1 MESSDKNVKGE
12 NGMSITF
19 PKFSETEISKSNNN
33 SNNTTSFGLI
43 KFDFFDTDS
52 STISEFMS
60 LSLNAKIE
68 KFKENPSYRKL
79 KDKNSSNTFLHYICM
94 NDDNFPLM
102 EIIRPTNK
110 EINKQNNLGQT
121 SLHIAIINKN
131 EKIIKYLIH
140 NGANVNI
147 SDNNLNMSLHLAV
160 LNNDIEIIKL
170 LIENKANPLLINKN
184 KETVLDIAIKRDYK
198 ECINLLKEVSLM
210 NESKNENNKKVL
222 NLKNQFNINENKNKN
237 NINGKEINKN
247 INLNNLNINNNIFS
261 HKIIHYK
268 KKIND
273 IFSTPKKNNINIKT
287 YDKNKNQ
294 CKNISLTSNRN
305 NVFFTSKKAK
315 PRQRTNSTTTI
326 NFPLNEKIYTKKIIN
341 RSQSTS
347 NANIIENNYENN
359 IPRKTDFIMQNEVF
373 LDSDNESIEEEESII
388 REKDIIKKEETI
400 PCLINKENKI
410 EKIIESFTSMKTI
423 KVTPLTE
430 TNNKINPFQQIDSF
444 VSAIHKND
452 QGISES
458 DGYIK
463 EDGVIIVE
471 PSIDITNNNINKDNI
486 NNKKKEEKEKIN
498 KNNIKDTKKDLYDF
512 LKKIE
517 MEEYNELLIKEGFDD
532 INLVINQMKN
542 GNPINDDILKEIG
555 INRPGDRAKILIRIQ
570 ECAKLFE
577 FKIPFEA
584 VYYIN
589 RKKYELLKYDFH
601 VKALQN
607 WLKKLNLQNY
617 LENFYNNGYYSP
629 ELIFIQKASKFP
641 INETILERD
650 LKIENINDRKL
661 IMASITSNS
670 KNYISELKKKQ
681 EKRNYENGF
690 YEKEKEVDDNKC
702 NIY

>member
-1 MESSDKNVKGE
+1 MAIPFAIETDGLR
-12 NGMSITF
+12 ITLHF
-19 PKFSETEISKSNNN
+19 LSKSQ
-33 SNNTTSFGLI
+33 
-43 KFDFFDTDS
+43 
-52 STISEFMS
+52 E
-60 LSLNAKIE
+60 E
-68 KFKENPSYRKL
+68 
-79 KDKNSSNTFLHYICM
+79 SNTFLHYICM
-94 NDDNFPLM
+94 NDDNYPLM
-102 EIIRPTNK
+102 EIIKPTNK

-210 NESKNENNKKVL
+210 NESKKENNKKIL
-222 NLKNQFNINENKNKN
+222 NLKNQFNLNEDKNKN

-261 HKIIHYK
+261 HKIIRYK

-347 NANIIENNYENN
+347 NANIIENN

-517 MEEYNELLIKEGFDD
+517 MEGYNELLIKEGFDD

-589 RKKYELLKYDFH
+589 RKKYELLKFDFH